1 MNHNNVAW
9 VLRADGLFNLIAGLV
24 LLTFYRPVVALV
36 GEAAYCLPPRTGG
49 PNRRV
54 A

>member
-1 MNHNNVAW
+1 MNRKNIAW
-9 VLRADGLFNLIAGLV
+9 VLRADGLFNL
-24 LLTFYRPVVALV
+24 FALA
-36 GEAAYCLPPRTGG
+36 EATYCLPPRTGG